1 MFEIDATLVYGWTW
15 KFYDRNTDEM
25 MKNVLK
31 NDVED
36 EDELEDELEEM
47 FQEFLYKKYNL
58 TYGKAIPRRGGEDD
72 AVCYISFP
80 CQNKEELIQSFSTSI
95 DPFASILNIFELTSP
110 PEIFTLVSVDF

>member
-1 MFEIDATLVYGWTW
+1 MFEIDAILVYGWIW

-36 EDELEDELEEM
+36 ENELEDELEEM

-80 CQNKEELIQSFSTSI
+80 CQNKQELIQSFSTSTE
-95 DPFASILNIFELTSP
+95 DFSDILKISELTSD
-110 PEIFTLVSVDF
+110 PEIYTLVSVDF